1 MKKIL
6 LVIAA
11 VMLCAS
17 SVSAKSKFVDAIA
30 SQKWSL
36 GLRVG
41 GGLQADAECFYGKNT
56 YVEGRLGMSYIGYL
70 SADFQA
76 FHNWNC
82 CNWNWTPSVGKWY
95 LDAGVGINLGGR
107 AHWAYG
113 GVAGQV
119 KFGLK
124 FKKVPIRLAVDYS
137 PVLGVCGWYYGK
149 NVDLGDSEP
158 IRGAGF
164 YTNGFANFGVSATY
178 CF

>member
-41 GGLQADAECFYGKNT
+41 GGVHADAECFYGKNT
-56 YVEGRLGMSYIGYL
+56 YVEARFGMSYLAGV

-95 LDAGVGINLGGR
+95 LDAGVGFNLGGF
-107 AHWAYG
+107 AHYAYG

-124 FKKVPIRLAVDYS
+124 FKKVPIRLSVDYS
-137 PVLGVCGWYYGK
+137 PVIGVCGWYYNGK
-149 NVDLGDSEP
+149 TDLGDSVSYNS
-158 IRGAGF
+158 AYF
-164 YTNGFANFGVSATY
+164 YSKGFANLGVSATY